1 VEALEMG
8 WYFRKSLRAG
18 PVRVNVSKS
27 GIGVSAGVPGAPVG
41 VGPRGPYVAGGL
53 GGLYFMKALSSCK
66 RGAGGPPPLLIFAV
80 VVSAVLVLWCVLYYC
95 LTRARLGLTVA
106 LGLLIVGIA
115 ASIPILTGASALLA
129 TATGVAFVYQMA
141 MSVPHSVE
149 RTTEPSPKWTTWRV
163 VLRGGAR
170 GGRDEG
176 LKVLRDLQPALSR
189 DVSLWP
195 GHGEFEEFEI
205 ATGVS
210 LTVAN
215 RSQLQTT

>member
-1 VEALEMG
+1 
-8 WYFRKSLRAG
+8 
-18 PVRVNVSKS
+18 
-27 GIGVSAGVPGAPVG
+27 
-41 VGPRGPYVAGGL
+41 
-53 GGLYFMKALSSCK
+53 MKALSSGK

-95 LTRARLGLTVA
+95 LTRAWLGL
-106 LGLLIVGIA
+106 
-115 ASIPILTGASALLA
+115 PILTGASALLA
-129 TATGVAFVYQMA
+129 TATGVAFVYQTA

-170 GGRDEG
+170 GGRGEG
-176 LKVLRDLQPALSR
+176 LTVLRDLQPALCR

-215 RSQLQTT
+215 HLMRRLEAQFEVTKEPVGPQTSSLAPSAECRAETPPTAPLAHHGSEPG